1 MTFRRKDGK
10 LWVRLRL
17 TQLRQIDRARSLM
30 SQISREME
38 QTNSDPDVGKADAI
52 GYALTGLASQE
63 WPTGWIE
70 LCEVEK

>member
-10 LWVRLRL
+10 LWVRFRL
-17 TQLRQIDRARSLM
+17 TQLRQIDRTRALM

-38 QTNSDPDVGKADAI
+38 QANSDPDVGKADAI
-52 GYALTGLASQE
+52 GAALTGLASQE

-70 LCEVEK
+70 LCEMEK